1 MSQSG
6 RLSAKEGWKMDD
18 LLLMYRACGAET
30 RDDYLRN
37 VAEDNGLPVAAVK
50 RLADRLG
57 EKEDFGA
64 LICRCEMAGGASL

>member
-1 MSQSG
+1 
-6 RLSAKEGWKMDD
+6 MDD
-18 LLLMYRACGAET
+18 LQLMYRACGAET
-30 RDDYLRN
+30 RDDYLRII
-37 VAEDNGLPVAAVK
+37 AEDNGLPMATVQ

>member
-1 MSQSG
+1 
-6 RLSAKEGWKMDD
+6 MDD
-18 LLLMYRACGAET
+18 LQLMYRACGAET

-37 VAEDNGLPVAAVK
+37 VADDNGLPVETVK